1 MALKAFRLSVLLWI
15 LVLAACGGDA
25 AQPAARE
32 KAPVTPGRAA
42 AAATVATAGTV
53 ATTAAPSAAAP
64 LTTPASTS
72 MAVPSPTSVSPGRP
86 ALLPT
91 STATSKPAPT
101 STSTA
106 SVAPCTDN
114 PLRCAAAPPAGVAA
128 QFSAS
133 SVQFQDKNAPVHI
146 SPAQGPIGTL
156 FDITFQTLQ
165 AGQPFYLYRKVGC
178 GQVNRC
184 EWEFVA
190 ALQAQQRDAA
200 GSVTYRLPTN
210 RGDPPGHYLAWDRS
224 TPPGIL
230 GFFPAGSFVLE
241 DGATAQSTP
250 TPGIRGLP
258 TRAAPLAPGKLAPSV
273 PSGAL
278 TPSSGL
284 VALRARIVS
293 PPAGTTTV
301 TKELAFQVEA
311 YDEKVGTKDGAG
323 IDRVEMFVI
332 DSKNRIVHER
342 TDTIAAYCRVRRR
355 RAQVHR
361 LRLRRA
367 QELLVG

>member
-1 MALKAFRLSVLLWI
+1 M
-15 LVLAACGGDA
+15 
-25 AQPAARE
+25 
-32 KAPVTPGRAA
+32 
-42 AAATVATAGTV
+42 
-53 ATTAAPSAAAP
+53 
-64 LTTPASTS
+64 
-72 MAVPSPTSVSPGRP
+72 
-86 ALLPT
+86 
-91 STATSKPAPT
+91 
-101 STSTA
+101 
-106 SVAPCTDN
+106 
-114 PLRCAAAPPAGVAA
+114 
-128 QFSAS
+128 
-133 SVQFQDKNAPVHI
+133 QFQDKNAPVHV
-146 SPAQGPIGTL
+146 SPVQGPPGTP

-200 GSVTYRLPTN
+200 GSVTYRLPTH

-224 TPPGIL
+224 TPPGVL

-278 TPSSGL
+278 TPTSGL

-311 YDEKVGTKDGAG
+311 YDEKVGLKDGAG

-332 DSKNRIVHER
+332 DNKNRIVHKR
-342 TDTIAAYCRVRRR
+342 TDTSAAYCAFGGGEPKCTVYDFGGHRNLWSDDTPIGGAYTL
-355 RAQVHR
+355 RAVVYGKGGATSTVETKVT
-361 LRLRRA
+361 LKP
-367 QELLVG
+367 